1 MSVKP
6 TKYCIDPRALA
17 GSVPYVPV
25 ARCTM
30 HIGKFFLIIVRYVKY
45 VAYTLQ
51 LLDGGGDNKH
61 NSRPCVAV
69 TPSLTSVALL
79 LFFL

>member
-25 ARCTM
+25 ACCIM

-45 VAYTLQ
+45 SGVHAAIA
-51 LLDGGGDNKH
+51 GWW
-61 NSRPCVAV
+61 R
-69 TPSLTSVALL
+69 
-79 LFFL
+79 

>member
-1 MSVKP
+1 
-6 TKYCIDPRALA
+6 
-17 GSVPYVPV
+17 
-25 ARCTM
+25 M